1 LLPVALLERPPE
13 RPGTLAVEIQ
23 IECVNGV
30 LVFQCPDPYVKNL
43 VVLAEAMKEEQGSKA
58 VTGLRVVKATAL
70 IVDEVLLGEHCCKD
84 GEIELLKVTF
94 LWNVHFIFFGPGTGS
109 GLAYLS

>member
-23 IECVNGV
+23 IEGVHGV
-30 LVFQCPDPYVKNL
+30 LVFQCADPYVKNR

-58 VTGLRVVKATAL
+58 VTGFGVMKAAAL
-70 IVDEVLLGEHCCKD
+70 IIDEIVLDWHGLQRWVKMKLEG
-84 GEIELLKVTF
+84 
-94 LWNVHFIFFGPGTGS
+94 GPPSMKCHPGQ
-109 GLAYLS
+109 A